1 MTTKR
6 DYAAIGRNDKRV
18 CHACIDEPQLKV
30 EIKRSGQPARCAYCD
45 GTNLRTVTV
54 TGLARRIDDVYR
66 RMVRFADECAH
77 FSFDGGATWEARGE
91 TPGALIADLIVAG
104 DEGIAEDIVEQL
116 GEDHAF
122 NIHRDGDTD
131 WYDLGNE
138 TYEIEEPIDPQ
149 FHHAWTNFCQS
160 VKHVRRFFSEDA
172 TAVLDMLLGPLLEG
186 RRRLFRGAIQTI
198 GPADEGRFLYR
209 ARKANEDGDRKK
221 IYSAPISELG
231 APPAALATAGRMNP
245 AGISV
250 FYACRDIE
258 TAVAELRVPV
268 AGCAIVGRFE
278 IIRPLR
284 LLDLTKLE
292 AIENDLSPFHPDY
305 FEVGSFVQFL
315 QGFHAEIRK
324 PVIPGRERL
333 EYLPTQVVAEYL
345 WTRSEN
351 AVDGIIFRSAQV
363 SDDRENIVLFPRSCS
378 VEGADAE
385 VRREVPSLFLYADQ
399 DDEDVVEMVFRKREE
414 AKVKDPADDLL
425 PDDDWLSPF
434 DRKTEDPP
442 AAALRFD
449 PGTLVNASV
458 KGIRYD
464 LDETAVEFHDHRPDV
479 F

>member
-1 MTTKR
+1 MTNKR

-18 CHACIDEPQLKV
+18 CHACIDEPHLKA
-30 EIKRSGQPARCAYCD
+30 EIKRSGRPAPCSYCD
-45 GTNLRTVTV
+45 HTKLRTVTV

-66 RMVRFADECAH
+66 RMVRFADERAH
-77 FSFDGGATWEARGE
+77 FSFDGGVTWGARGE
-91 TPGALIADLIVAG
+91 TPGALITDLIVAAA
-104 DEGIAEDIVEQL
+104 EAISEDIVAQL
-116 GEDHAF
+116 GDDHAF
-122 NIHRDGDTD
+122 DIQREGDTD

-138 TYEIEEPIDPQ
+138 TYEIEEPADPR
-149 FHHAWTNFCQS
+149 FHDAWTNFCQS

-172 TAVLDMLLGPLLEG
+172 TAVLDLLLGPLLEG
-186 RRRLFRGAIQTI
+186 RRRLFRGAIRTI
-198 GPADEGRFLYR
+198 GPDDEGRFLYR
-209 ARKANEDGDRKK
+209 ARKANEEADRKK
-221 IYSAPISELG
+221 IYSAPMSELA

-250 FYACRDIE
+250 FYACCDIE

-268 AGCAIVGRFE
+268 AGCAVVGRFE
-278 IIRPLR
+278 ILRPLR

-345 WTRSEN
+345 WTRSEY

-385 VRREVPSLFLYADQ
+385 VRREVPSLFLHTDQ
-399 DDEDVVEMVFRKREE
+399 DDEDVVEMVFRKPEE
-414 AKVKDPADDLL
+414 AKAKHPAENLF
-425 PDDDWLSPF
+425 PDEDWLSPF
-434 DRKTEDPP
+434 DRKTENPP
-442 AAALRFD
+442 VAALRFD
-449 PGTLVNASV
+449 PETLVNASV
-458 KGIRYD
+458 KGIRYE
-464 LDETAVEFHDHRPDV
+464 LDEIAVALRDDPGDLF
-479 F
+479 